1 MNTAFR
7 GAIFGIEP
15 ELLAAAPALR
25 QLAALFAEL
34 QCGAEAPVDPSA
46 FAATLQLDRGVQQD
60 GQEFLKLLLSL
71 LEGVLARSVR
81 PAARAAVQDLFRGTF
96 SYITTCSKCVRD
108 SDSSRQLVDFYELEV
123 NVKGLPGLLEALDDY
138 FADERLDGDNQ
149 YFCDHCARRA
159 DATRCVK
166 LRSLPPA
173 VHFQLKRF
181 VFNPKTS
188 TKKKVTSRFSFPVLL
203 DLGPRLS
210 PPPGG
215 AAAGP
220 QPTTVYDLAAILV
233 HKGSMAS
240 SGHYIAHVRD
250 EATHQWWQFDDER
263 VACLKTHPLGE
274 AASMPLAGCGAS
286 AESGGAAVASTSQH
300 HDRKDRRGGARAV
313 AASVE
318 PLAALPPAGAPG
330 RRDGDAEEA
339 LLDSQ
344 RDSGMLTSAEAYMLV
359 YRRRQEG
366 QPLQDDK
373 QVSPPSLSSGHGRG
387 RVATRP
393 DTQATTS
400 ATAAAIV
407 DREDRSGAC
416 RPLPQLEPQ
425 ASLLAEVEERNQ
437 RFQADCKRYCM
448 RREEELTR
456 VRARQAEVR
465 DIIGRLPAAPP
476 GLLKNGGRSSGPPE
490 CWISID
496 WLRAWAEGSPSPPP
510 IDNSVLLCRHGKLPP
525 TKALSAKRIAIAA
538 WWLLHERYQGGPM
551 VTDGDFCD
559 ACLLEDAHMELSAD
573 SFRAERAT
581 VQAKLEGILKAPSVR
596 EPGDQRWY
604 YVSKNWCVASSRLLL
619 WLRRTRAEL
628 PVDADRQPTR
638 LLTCEH
644 GALLPEQAPNAKR
657 QAVPEDIWHFL
668 HLTAL
673 QAVAGSSV
681 MDKTGNASGAPNVA
695 VFPEGSEECM
705 ICQAR
710 MSTQENLRAMMTLHK
725 QRHEALY
732 LARLLPLRPGRKYAL
747 VPMWWVGRWR
757 VYLNGLSGKHARAP
771 EPPWLQDAM
780 APLLCEKHGRL
791 MQKPPQLVLR
801 RNDVMQRSMRDDD
814 LTVVTEEDW
823 LGIAAHWG
831 ADEALR
837 VEAFLEAPPDAASA
851 ATCEGTAAV
860 EAPES
865 TAAFKV
871 AAPGG
876 ANGDA
881 GCVPPATN
889 GLLRLQTKPEICTDC
904 LRQQELAELESRLH
918 FEDAEI
924 MVELAFGKEPPSS
937 SAASA
942 AAAVP
947 PQLGAAAVGSGAE
960 AAEGERR
967 SRRVRK
973 ASAMTGGRISLR
985 VSWAMLVGQLKM
997 LIWES
1002 LGVTKDNQRL
1012 GIGSMELADD
1022 DASLA
1027 ACGISPGSHL
1037 WVVDTGRHEDR
1048 DIAEELPSGD
1058 LLFED
1063 GAMEEGF
1070 KGTGLLG
1077 GAHLP
1082 PVVRELKEES
1092 TVGDSSDCAHRNERA
1107 ASSRKASSSS
1117 WHDAQNEQASCGG
1130 PIATVRKGKRG
1141 KRGAKAAAVV
1151 AAEDSSPHAE
1161 KGSNGAANGTLS
1173 TSRSVLEGQGQGAA
1187 RTCAWI
1193 VLAEPAEQA
1202 KPRRA
1207 TVEERAV
1214 YALDYFFATHPMGKA
1229 RSPLPPSAAGAS
1241 LPQQLA
1247 LTVVGGVAYRRAAS
1261 ESGDAVNTPAS
1272 MWAAWTF
1279 VADAGTHAGE
1289 DTVPKRVVAVPL
1301 TLAGMLFFA
1310 LLVGLMSDAVSGKVD
1325 ELQKGASLVIES
1337 DHTLVIDKSLP
1348 FGLIPDPRLAI
1359 ISTSARPVLSAS
1371 LAGWSRKTVPLVK
1384 QLAVANKARQ
1394 RGQKRAVVVLG
1405 EEEKVAMDA
1414 ALLEALPV
1422 VERHGTKV
1430 VTRPGAPTVSEDL
1443 RRCSAGSARSIVV
1456 LSPDGLDAD
1465 QADAKVLQACLVLG
1479 HVSGIRADVV
1489 AEFQE
1494 LDNVSVLQSMHA
1506 TILGDAGSL
1515 MRERQQGK
1523 QGLVRGNTKRF
1534 EHRQGWDVSKMVPVA
1549 TGDLAFRI
1557 MVERALRPGTSSVL
1571 SQLLAFDG
1579 SEFHFKHWPEL
1590 VGKRFGDILFLFK
1603 DAVPCGIRK
1612 RSTTLVNPPPETL
1625 FEEGDRLL
1633 VIAEDDASYKPGPSN
1648 APNFPYHQSRPTH
1661 VQPKTH
1667 MLLCGFR
1674 PNFPNILRLLDSS
1687 VARGSQVT
1695 MLADPQY
1702 KETIKDLDLSRR
1714 LKNVTLKI
1722 RYGAPHSRQV
1732 LEKLPLE
1739 QYDRVIIIKDDQ
1751 LPSSSPTDVAMY
1763 IRHIQASRGNPEA
1776 TIVAE
1781 VEGKGGDALQQV
1793 QRTWLD
1799 DAIFPEELEAM
1810 VLAHLAEDADVGGVL
1825 DQVISETGSELV
1837 LRSVLAYAE
1846 EGEQARAMVQ
1856 REIIV
1861 AYRNAGQSADWALNP
1876 PNKDLKLRWHRG
1888 DELVVLTQGN

>member
-1 MNTAFR
+1 MNSTFR

-71 LEGVLARSVR
+71 LEGVLARSTR

-96 SYITTCSKCVRD
+96 SYITTCSKCGRD

-149 YFCDHCARRA
+149 YFCDHCARCA

-188 TKKKVTSRFSFPVLL
+188 TKKKVTSRFSFPVSL

-220 QPTTVYDLAAILV
+220 QPATVYDLAAILV

-250 EATHQWWQFDDER
+250 EATHQWWQFDDES
-263 VACLKTHPLGE
+263 VACLKSHPLDE
-274 AASMPLAGCGAS
+274 AASMPVAGGGAS
-286 AESGGAAVASTSQH
+286 AESDEAAVASTSQH
-300 HDRKDRRGGARAV
+300 HERKDRRGGARAV
-313 AASVE
+313 AAPVE
-318 PLAALPPAGAPG
+318 PPAAAPG
-330 RRDGDAEEA
+330 LRDGNTEEA
-339 LLDSQ
+339 SL
-344 RDSGMLTSAEAYMLV
+344 DSGMLTSAEAYMLV

-366 QPLQDDK
+366 PPLQDDK
-373 QVSPPSLSSGHGRG
+373 RLSPPSLPSGHGRG
-387 RVATRP
+387 RAATRP
-393 DTQATTS
+393 DMLATTS
-400 ATAAAIV
+400 ATVAAIV

-425 ASLLAEVEERNQ
+425 ALLLAEVEERNQ
-437 RFQADCKRYCM
+437 RFQANCQRYCM
-448 RREEELTR
+448 LREEELTR

-476 GLLKNGGRSSGPPE
+476 ALLSGGRSSGPPA

-510 IDNSVLLCRHGKLPP
+510 IDNSVLLCWHGKLPP
-525 TKALSAKRIAIAA
+525 TKALSAKRIASAA

-551 VTDGDFCD
+551 VTDRDFCD

-581 VQAKLEGILKAPSVR
+581 VQAKLESILKAPPVR
-596 EPGDQRWY
+596 ELGGQRWY
-604 YVSKNWCVASSRLLL
+604 YVSKNWLLL

-644 GALLPEQAPNAKR
+644 GGLLPEQAPNAKR
-657 QAVPEDIWHFL
+657 QAVPEDIWQFL
-668 HLTAL
+668 HRTAL

-681 MDKTGNASGAPNVA
+681 MDKAGNSSGAPNVA

-747 VPMWWVGRWR
+747 VPTWWVGRWR
-757 VYLNGLSGKHARAP
+757 VYLNGLSGKHARSP

-780 APLLCEKHGRL
+780 APLLCEKHGCL

-801 RNDVMQRSMRDDD
+801 RNDVMQRSIRDDD

-837 VEAFLEAPPDAASA
+837 VEAFVEAPPNAASA
-851 ATCEGTAAV
+851 APCEGTAAV

-876 ANGDA
+876 ADGDA
-881 GCVPPATN
+881 GCVPAATN
-889 GLLRLQTKPEICTDC
+889 GLLRLQTKPELCTDC

-924 MVELAFGKEPPSS
+924 MVELASGKEPPSS
-937 SAASA
+937 TAASA
-942 AAAVP
+942 AAAVA
-947 PQLGAAAVGSGAE
+947 PQLGAAAVGGAAD

-1012 GIGSMELADD
+1012 GLGSMELADD

-1048 DIAEELPSGD
+1048 DIAEELPGGD
-1058 LLFED
+1058 LPFED

-1077 GAHLP
+1077 GAHLL
-1082 PVVRELKEES
+1082 PVVRELEEES
-1092 TVGDSSDCAHRNERA
+1092 IVGDTTGCAHHNERA

-1130 PIATVRKGKRG
+1130 PYAIVRKGKRG

-1151 AAEDSSPHAE
+1151 ATEDSSLHAE
-1161 KGSNGAANGTLS
+1161 KGPNGAANGTLS

-1187 RTCAWI
+1187 RTCAW
-1193 VLAEPAEQA
+1193 V
-1202 KPRRA
+1202 
-1207 TVEERAV
+1207 
-1214 YALDYFFATHPMGKA
+1214 
-1229 RSPLPPSAAGAS
+1229 
-1241 LPQQLA
+1241 
-1247 LTVVGGVAYRRAAS
+1247 
-1261 ESGDAVNTPAS
+1261 
-1272 MWAAWTF
+1272 
-1279 VADAGTHAGE
+1279 
-1289 DTVPKRVVAVPL
+1289 
-1301 TLAGMLFFA
+1301 
-1310 LLVGLMSDAVSGKVD
+1310 
-1325 ELQKGASLVIES
+1325 
-1337 DHTLVIDKSLP
+1337 
-1348 FGLIPDPRLAI
+1348 
-1359 ISTSARPVLSAS
+1359 
-1371 LAGWSRKTVPLVK
+1371 
-1384 QLAVANKARQ
+1384 Q
-1394 RGQKRAVVVLG
+1394 RI
-1405 EEEKVAMDA
+1405 
-1414 ALLEALPV
+1414 
-1422 VERHGTKV
+1422 
-1430 VTRPGAPTVSEDL
+1430 PGA
-1443 RRCSAGSARSIVV
+1443 G
-1456 LSPDGLDAD
+1456 
-1465 QADAKVLQACLVLG
+1465 
-1479 HVSGIRADVV
+1479 
-1489 AEFQE
+1489 
-1494 LDNVSVLQSMHA
+1494 
-1506 TILGDAGSL
+1506 
-1515 MRERQQGK
+1515 
-1523 QGLVRGNTKRF
+1523 
-1534 EHRQGWDVSKMVPVA
+1534 
-1549 TGDLAFRI
+1549 
-1557 MVERALRPGTSSVL
+1557 
-1571 SQLLAFDG
+1571 
-1579 SEFHFKHWPEL
+1579 
-1590 VGKRFGDILFLFK
+1590 
-1603 DAVPCGIRK
+1603 
-1612 RSTTLVNPPPETL
+1612 
-1625 FEEGDRLL
+1625 
-1633 VIAEDDASYKPGPSN
+1633 
-1648 APNFPYHQSRPTH
+1648 
-1661 VQPKTH
+1661 
-1667 MLLCGFR
+1667 
-1674 PNFPNILRLLDSS
+1674 
-1687 VARGSQVT
+1687 
-1695 MLADPQY
+1695 
-1702 KETIKDLDLSRR
+1702 
-1714 LKNVTLKI
+1714 
-1722 RYGAPHSRQV
+1722 
-1732 LEKLPLE
+1732 
-1739 QYDRVIIIKDDQ
+1739 
-1751 LPSSSPTDVAMY
+1751 
-1763 IRHIQASRGNPEA
+1763 
-1776 TIVAE
+1776 
-1781 VEGKGGDALQQV
+1781 
-1793 QRTWLD
+1793 
-1799 DAIFPEELEAM
+1799 
-1810 VLAHLAEDADVGGVL
+1810 
-1825 DQVISETGSELV
+1825 
-1837 LRSVLAYAE
+1837 
-1846 EGEQARAMVQ
+1846 
-1856 REIIV
+1856 
-1861 AYRNAGQSADWALNP
+1861 
-1876 PNKDLKLRWHRG
+1876 
-1888 DELVVLTQGN
+1888 

>member
-1 MNTAFR
+1 MNTGKWPPPSPAFAAAQTRTLATAAAADGLKALAGVAAFR

-71 LEGVLARSVR
+71 LEGVLARSAR
-81 PAARAAVQDLFRGTF
+81 PAAHAAVQDLFRGTF
-96 SYITTCSKCVRD
+96 SYITTCSKCGRD

-188 TKKKVTSRFSFPVLL
+188 TKKKVTSRFSFPVSL

-210 PPPGG
+210 LPPG
-215 AAAGP
+215 ATAAGP

-263 VACLKTHPLGE
+263 VACLKSHPLGE
-274 AASMPLAGCGAS
+274 AATMPLAGGGAS
-286 AESGGAAVASTSQH
+286 AESGEAAVASTSQH
-300 HDRKDRRGGARAV
+300 HDRKDRRGGARAA

-318 PLAALPPAGAPG
+318 PPAAAPG
-330 RRDGDAEEA
+330 LRDGDTAEA
-339 LLDSQ
+339 SLDTQ

-366 QPLQDDK
+366 QPLQDDRRLSTP
-373 QVSPPSLSSGHGRG
+373 SPSSGHGRG
-387 RVATRP
+387 RAATKP
-393 DTQATTS
+393 DTLATTS
-400 ATAAAIV
+400 ATAAAIA

-437 RFQADCKRYCM
+437 RFQADCKWYCM

-476 GLLKNGGRSSGPPE
+476 GLLKSGGRSSGPPE

-525 TKALSAKRIAIAA
+525 TKALSAKRIASAA
-538 WWLLHERYQGGPM
+538 WWLLHERYQGGPV
-551 VTDGDFCD
+551 VTDRDFCD

-581 VQAKLEGILKAPSVR
+581 VQAKLESILKAPPVR
-596 EPGDQRWY
+596 EPGGQQWY
-604 YVSKNWCVASSRLLL
+604 YVSKNWLLL

-628 PVDADRQPTR
+628 PVDADRHPTR

-644 GALLPEQAPNAKR
+644 GGLLPEQAPNAKR

-668 HLTAL
+668 HRTAL

-681 MDKTGNASGAPNVA
+681 MDKAGNASGAPNVA

-747 VPMWWVGRWR
+747 VPTWWVGRWR

-780 APLLCEKHGRL
+780 APLRCEKHGRL

-801 RNDVMQRSMRDDD
+801 RIDVMQRSMRDDD

-837 VEAFLEAPPDAASA
+837 IEAFLEAPSDAARA

-876 ANGDA
+876 ANSDA

-889 GLLRLQTKPEICTDC
+889 GLLRLQTKPELCTDC

-924 MVELAFGKEPPSS
+924 MVELTFGKEPPSS
-937 SAASA
+937 TTASA
-942 AAAVP
+942 AAAVASQP
-947 PQLGAAAVGSGAE
+947 GAAAAGGGAE

-973 ASAMTGGRISLR
+973 ASAMTGGRVSLR

-1048 DIAEELPSGD
+1048 DIAEELPTGD

-1082 PVVRELKEES
+1082 PVVRELVEES
-1092 TVGDSSDCAHRNERA
+1092 TVGDTSGSAPHSERA

-1117 WHDAQNEQASCGG
+1117 GHDAQTEQDSCGG
-1130 PIATVRKGKRG
+1130 PFAVVRKGKRG
-1141 KRGAKAAAVV
+1141 KRSGKAAAVM
-1151 AAEDSSPHAE
+1151 AAKVSSPNAE
-1161 KGSNGAANGTLS
+1161 MGPHSAANGTLS

-1187 RTCAWI
+1187 RTCAW
-1193 VLAEPAEQA
+1193 
-1202 KPRRA
+1202 
-1207 TVEERAV
+1207 AV
-1214 YALDYFFATHPMGKA
+1214 ILLVITA
-1229 RSPLPPSAAGAS
+1229 
-1241 LPQQLA
+1241 A

-1261 ESGDAVNTPAS
+1261 ESGEAVNTPAS

-1337 DHTLVIDKSLP
+1337 DHTLVIALVWLEVGSLEK
-1348 FGLIPDPRLAI
+1348 RLSCTTMLYSQRPADHLNQ
-1359 ISTSARPVLSAS
+1359 ARHVLSAS

-1384 QLAVANKARQ
+1384 QLTVANKARQ

-1506 TILGDAGSL
+1506 TILGNAGRL
-1515 MRERQQGK
+1515 THKRQQGK
-1523 QGLVRGNTKRF
+1523 QGLVRGNTKSF
-1534 EHRQGWDVSKMVPVA
+1534 ERRQEWDVSKMVPVA

-1590 VGKRFGDILFLFK
+1590 VGKHFGDILFLFK

-1612 RSTTLVNPPPETL
+1612 RRTTLVNPPPETL

-1633 VIAEDDASYKPGPSN
+1633 VIAEDDTSYKPGPSN
-1648 APNFPYHQSRPTH
+1648 APNFPYYQSRPTH
-1661 VQPKTH
+1661 VQPKTN

-1674 PNFPNILRLLDSS
+1674 PNLPDILRLLDSS
-1687 VARGSQVT
+1687 VARGSQVM
-1695 MLADPQY
+1695 MLADSQY

-1714 LKNVTLKI
+1714 LTNVTLKI

-1763 IRHIQASRGNPEA
+1763 IRHIQASRGNPDA

-1781 VEGKGGDALQQV
+1781 VEGKAGDALHQV

-1837 LRSVLAYAE
+1837 LRSVLAYAD

-1876 PNKDLKLRWHRG
+1876 PKKDLKLQWHQG